1 MVHLL
6 VYSRLFGLF
15 ITNSAEAIKS
25 KPVGSNIVANILDSV
40 ENIYFSPGYFCVV
53 LVYFSWLFLHLELT
67 WYIQLYCP
75 YPRPTLSYSGGWD
88 YIRGCWYCEHLRRK
102 QIGCKP
108 TGITNVTKRPFFRNF
123 LDSEF
128 TRKPVVLS
136 KL

>member
-53 LVYFSWLFLHLELT
+53 LVYFSWLFLHLDS
-67 WYIQLYCP
+67 P
-75 YPRPTLSYSGGWD
+75 YPRPAPHSRTLEDGTIYAAVGTVNIYAGN
-88 YIRGCWYCEHLRRK
+88 K
-102 QIGCKP
+102 
-108 TGITNVTKRPFFRNF
+108 
-123 LDSEF
+123 
-128 TRKPVVLS
+128 
-136 KL
+136 